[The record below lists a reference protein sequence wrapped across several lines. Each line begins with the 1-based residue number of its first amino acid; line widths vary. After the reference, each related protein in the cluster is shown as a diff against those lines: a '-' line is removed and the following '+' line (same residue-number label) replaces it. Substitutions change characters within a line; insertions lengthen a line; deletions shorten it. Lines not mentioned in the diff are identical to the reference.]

1 MPAFSAF
8 AVRCLFFV
16 SLLSLAGC
24 RQRGAG
30 TAGQALPGETAPEA
44 VETTPAPFVP
54 VFSAEAIPPEVEARM
69 RGKTYP
75 DGATIGLTELRYL
88 RLSYV
93 DFDGMPRTGEMVCN
107 AAIADDLLEIFRAL
121 YEAEYPICR
130 ICLVDDFGGSDDES
144 MKADNTSCFNFRT
157 VAGTTRLSRHALG
170 MAVDVNPLEN
180 PYINRSGVVMPA
192 EGQPYVDRSRDFP
205 HKIDRDDLCCRLF
218 LEHGFSWG
226 GNWLFSKDY
235 QHFEKR

>member
-1 MPAFSAF
+1 MHA
-8 AVRCLFFV
+8 FV
-16 SLLSLAGC
+16 SRMLPFLAIAILCLLAAC
-24 RQRGAG
+24 RQRGS
-30 TAGQALPGETAPEA
+30 QAPETALIDSP
-44 VETTPAPFVP
+44 VEVAETDPAPFVP
-54 VFSAEAIPPEVEARM
+54 EFSASVIPPEIEARM
-69 RGKTYP
+69 RGKSYP
-75 DGATIGLTELRYL
+75 DGATIALSELRYL

-93 DFDGMPRTGEMVCN
+93 DFDGESQTGEMVCN
-107 AAIADDLLEIFRAL
+107 AAIADDLLAIFQAL
-121 YEAEYPICR
+121 YEEEYPICS
-130 ICLVDDFGGSDDES
+130 ILLVDDFGGSDDES

-157 VAGTTRLSRHALG
+157 VPGSKSLSRHAFG

-218 LEHGFSWG
+218 LEHGFTWG
-226 GNWLFSKDY
+226 GNWTDRKDY

>member
-1 MPAFSAF
+1 MHA
-8 AVRCLFFV
+8 FV
-16 SLLSLAGC
+16 SRMLPFLAIAILCLLAAC
-24 RQRGAG
+24 RQRGS
-30 TAGQALPGETAPEA
+30 QAPETALIDSH
-44 VETTPAPFVP
+44 VEVAETDPAPFVP
-54 VFSAEAIPPEVEARM
+54 EFSASVIPPEIEARM
-69 RGKTYP
+69 RGKSYP
-75 DGATIGLTELRYL
+75 EGATIALSELRYL

-93 DFDGMPRTGEMVCN
+93 DFDGESQTGEMVCN
-107 AAIADDLLEIFRAL
+107 AAIADDLLAIFQAL
-121 YEAEYPICR
+121 YEEEYPICS
-130 ICLVDDFGGSDDES
+130 ILMVDDFGGSDDES

-157 VAGTTRLSRHALG
+157 VPGSKSLSRHAFG

-218 LEHGFSWG
+218 LEHGFTWG
-226 GNWLFSKDY
+226 GNWTDRKDY